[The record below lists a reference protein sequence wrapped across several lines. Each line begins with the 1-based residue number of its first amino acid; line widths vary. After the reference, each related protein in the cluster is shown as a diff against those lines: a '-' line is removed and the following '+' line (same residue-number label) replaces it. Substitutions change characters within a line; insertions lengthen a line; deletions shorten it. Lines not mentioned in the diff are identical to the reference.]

1 MRVLLINLLFL
12 SLTASSFYATADSNS
27 VEVVYAKQQS
37 KSLELTLSGNVK
49 AQNDAQL
56 ATQESGV
63 VQSIMV
69 DAGDSVT
76 KGQVLLTLDDSLA
89 VIELAQAQAQASS
102 ARIKYQEDLRLYNEI
117 VGLAKKEVVAK
128 TLLAERKSNVANS
141 KAMLNQSQANVKR
154 QQAIVQR
161 HKLIAPFDGT
171 IAARSV
177 DLGEW
182 VSPQTRVLQLVSSQ
196 SLRVF
201 VDIPQEHF
209 HSIQASH
216 SVPAIV
222 TPDFASDDVM
232 NLELSKVNW
241 VSDQASR
248 TFQGRI
254 DLPENSSLVSGM
266 SAKVSLML
274 PSQQS
279 AQVNLPKAALKRHP
293 DGSYSVY
300 SVLNNVV
307 KRISVRLI
315 SSNFDQVLVQGVPD
329 NAVIITSGNDLQ
341 VDDMPVTIV
350 SNKGA

>member
-1 MRVLLINLLFL
+1 MRVLSINMAFLLL
-12 SLTASSFYATADSNS
+12 SVTSFIAAANTVD

-37 KSLELTLSGNVK
+37 KSLELTLSGNVQ
-49 AQNDAQL
+49 ALNDAQL
-56 ATQESGV
+56 ATQESGI
-63 VQSIMV
+63 VQTIMV
-69 DAGDSVT
+69 DAGDKVK
-76 KGQVLLTLDDSLA
+76 KGQVLLSLDDSLA
-89 VIELAQAQAQASS
+89 VIELTQAQAEASS
-102 ARIKYQEDLRLYNEI
+102 ARIKYQEDLRLHHEI

-141 KAMLNQSQANVKR
+141 KAILSQAQAKVKR
-154 QQAIVQR
+154 QQAVVQR

-171 IAARSV
+171 IATRNV

-209 HSIQASH
+209 YRIQAST

-222 TPDFASDDVM
+222 TPDFSSNNVM
-232 NLELSKVNW
+232 NLELSQVNL

-254 DLPENSSLVSGM
+254 DLPMTSYLVSGM
-266 SAKVSLML
+266 SAKVILML

-279 AQVNLPKAALKRHP
+279 AQVNLPKSALKRHP

-300 SVLNNVV
+300 SVIDNAV
-307 KRISVRLI
+307 KRIAVRLI
-315 SSNFDQVLVQGVPD
+315 SSNFDKVLVQGVPD
-329 NAVIITSGNDLQ
+329 NAAIITSGNELLIDN
-341 VDDMPVTIV
+341 MSVTIV

>member
-1 MRVLLINLLFL
+1 MRALIINTLLLAF
-12 SLTASSFYATADSNS
+12 ACSSFIAVAKSTE
-27 VEVVYAKQQS
+27 VEVIYAKLQA
-37 KSLELTLSGNVK
+37 KSLEITLSGNVQ

-63 VQSIMV
+63 VQSILV
-69 DAGDSVT
+69 DAGDNVT

-89 VIELAQAQAQASS
+89 VIELAQSQAEANS
-102 ARIKYQEDLRLYNEI
+102 AAIKYKEDQRLYNEI

-141 KAMLNQSQANVKR
+141 KALLTQAQAKVKR
-154 QQAIVQR
+154 QQAVVER
-161 HKLIAPFDGT
+161 HQLRAPFDGT
-171 IAARSV
+171 IAARNV

-182 VSPQTRVLQLVSSQ
+182 VSPQTRVLQLVSAQ

-209 HSIQASH
+209 HAIQASDV
-216 SVPAIV
+216 VPAVV
-222 TPDFASDDVM
+222 TPDFVSNEVM
-232 NLELSKVNW
+232 NLELSQVNG

-254 DLPENSSLVSGM
+254 DLPADSPLVSGM

-300 SVLNNVV
+300 SVINNAV
-307 KRISVRLI
+307 KRLSVRLI
-315 SSNFDQVLVQGVPD
+315 SSNFDKVLVQGVPD
-329 NAVIITSGNDLQ
+329 NAAIITSGSELLA
-341 VDDMPVTIV
+341 DDMPVTVV